1 MKSNLMN
8 YLREYRN
15 KSFKEHPFSEVD
27 ALLLSNLSY
36 LKMDGIVPGFERAD
50 DRFCGASF
58 ISGGRA
64 SVSDPVYG

>member
-36 LKMDGIVPGFERAD
+36 LKMDGIVPGFER
-50 DRFCGASF
+50 
-58 ISGGRA
+58 GGTIGFA
-64 SVSDPVYG
+64 